1 MITKINLSCA
11 ELGPAQP
18 QLVSILD
25 CENKV
30 LSPYFDS
37 RVGEIKEH
45 RNEWR
50 KYSKVNTVQ
59 HTPGSLN
66 PADICTKGK
75 AKADDIMFGLD
86 WQLGPEYLQFDDKQL
101 GHCQILSLP
110 IFLTNAN

>member
-1 MITKINLSCA
+1 MVEAPSEINIIGDSSA
-11 ELGPAQP
+11 II
-18 QLVSILD
+18 SILD

-75 AKADDIMFGLD
+75 AKADDIMFGSD
-86 WQLGPEYLQFDDKQL
+86 WQLGPEYLQFDDRSAWPFKFFHYQY
-101 GHCQILSLP
+101 S
-110 IFLTNAN
+110 